1 MFSTRRERW
10 KSDIKALGAGVS
22 AGLVLM
28 IVWGVLNI
36 NSFIGLLGACIVA
49 GVLSWKAR
57 RIKNVVFAGLI
68 MFMVMICI

>member
-1 MFSTRRERW
+1 MFSIRRERW

-28 IVWGVLNI
+28 IVGGVLNI

-49 GVLSWKAR
+49 GVLS
-57 RIKNVVFAGLI
+57 
-68 MFMVMICI
+68 

>member
-1 MFSTRRERW
+1 
-10 KSDIKALGAGVS
+10 
-22 AGLVLM
+22 M
-28 IVWGVLNI
+28 IVGGVLNI